1 MAQENDRKLII
12 KSSAKIY
19 PKKDYLIIVD
29 DGEFIIG
36 YRYFSEVY
44 VSVANSV
51 PLKYLYR
58 LALRKKVFLIDK
70 DGYIVGEVKIG

>member
-1 MAQENDRKLII
+1 VAQENDRKLII